1 MLMSGA
7 AMTASRIQRTHQ
19 RTSTTS
25 SSQLPTIAATSVAAM
40 LTIPGRA
47 SRLRDTMNSDAS
59 EDTT

>member
-1 MLMSGA
+1 
-7 AMTASRIQRTHQ
+7 MTASRIQRTHQ